1 MPITLARETFKSNL
15 VRQMG
20 SIKQSKP
27 SRWATL
33 QKVEWAAHDDEHDDG
48 PHLSPQNHYGPA
60 FMHVHRSLTQLSH
73 PMRMG
78 VSLATSFP
86 THRAAAFHPHSI
98 SMKTH
103 AYS

>member
-1 MPITLARETFKSNL
+1 
-15 VRQMG
+15 MG

-78 VSLATSFP
+78 FLWQPLSQP
-86 THRAAAFHPHSI
+86 TGLQHSI
-98 SMKTH
+98 PTP
-103 AYS
+103 YQYI